1 MNIGLIYTLEEVAD
15 NKALL
20 PDALNIPFGISF
32 IASAMK
38 VAGHTVKLLVLAP
51 DTNIFEV
58 VSRFINEF
66 NPRMFCLT
74 SVATQYPIIS
84 ETAKTIKLID
94 NSIFNVVGGVHATL
108 QPDLVIQNKFFDA
121 MCIGE
126 GEVAVVSLAAAVEKK
141 IQPANIPNLWI
152 RNSDDGTIEKNDIGL
167 FINELDTLPYIERKL
182 WDPWIASKPIKTQ
195 HILMGRGCPFKCTY
209 CSNHILADTQDG
221 RYVRFR
227 SPENIIGELQDIL
240 LHYPDVD
247 SIYFEVET
255 FGAST
260 KYAMNFCEKLEEFN
274 KSLQRPVQYGINMA
288 VTRTIGRNVELIE
301 AMKRANF
308 SFVNI
313 GLESGSERVRRDVL
327 KRPVYSNQDLIEFCK
342 MARER
347 SIKVNL
353 FVLLGVPGETIDDF
367 KQTIDCAKQCLPNS
381 CMVSIF
387 YPYPGTRLFD
397 IAKEQKLMNDDL
409 DTRNERRT
417 TVLRLKDFP
426 RWRIQ
431 YENVMFHFKVFKG
444 QMPFYKRFLYILR
457 RLMFMS
463 TWLNSLYMYFVYK
476 SWIGAVINERISRR
490 QFRAAEDCTE
500 L

>member
-1 MNIGLIYTLEEVAD
+1 MNIGLIYTLEEAAG
-15 NKALL
+15 NETLL
-20 PDALNIPFGISF
+20 PNALNIPFGISF
-32 IASAMK
+32 IASALK
-38 VAGHTVKLLVLAP
+38 VAGHTVKILVLAP
-51 DTNIFEV
+51 DTNIYEAV
-58 VSRFINEF
+58 LGFINEF

-84 ETAKTIKLID
+84 ETAKTIKQID

-152 RNSDDGTIEKNDIGL
+152 RNSDAGTIEKNDIGL
-167 FINELDTLPYIERKL
+167 FINELDTLPYIERRL
-182 WDPWIASKPIKTQ
+182 WDPWIASNPIKMQ
-195 HILMGRGCPFKCTY
+195 HVLMGRGCPFKCTY
-209 CSNHILADTQDG
+209 CSNHILADTQEG

-227 SPENIIGELQDIL
+227 SPENIIGELQYLL

-260 KYAMNFCEKLEEFN
+260 KYAMNFCEKLKEFN

-342 MARER
+342 MARDR
-347 SIKVNL
+347 SININL
-353 FVLLGVPGETIDDF
+353 FVLIGVPGETLTDF
-367 KQTIDCAKQCLPNS
+367 KQTVDCAKQCLPTN

-397 IAKEQKLMNDDL
+397 IAKEQKLVGDVL
-409 DTRNERRT
+409 DTRKERRT
-417 TVLRLKDFP
+417 SILCMKDFP

-431 YENVMFHFKVFKG
+431 YEYVMFHFKVFKG
-444 QMPFYKRFLYILR
+444 QMPFYKRFLYIIR
-457 RLMFMS
+457 RFASMS
-463 TWLNSLYMYFVYK
+463 PWFNSLYIYFVYK
-476 SWIGAVINERISRR
+476 SRIGMVIRDKISRK
-490 QFRAAEDCTE
+490 QFSTS
-500 L
+500 